1 MKQKTGWLSFFT
13 ALRRR
18 DGQTLP
24 MMVLMVIVL
33 FMFVGLG
40 IDVTFAYITRAALS
54 KAVDAACLM
63 GIRSLHLGQPA
74 ALQVA
79 RSTFDM
85 NYAESKVAGRQTAP
99 PAVTPVFSTTP
110 NGNVRLTVSA
120 SVPIQT
126 FFLRVIPMWR
136 TFTVSTTAQA
146 TRARVALSLIL
157 DRSGSMNG
165 NGGAAALPGAVATF
179 IDQFDESIDRAGL
192 VSFASHAT
200 FDLHPIQTPF
210 KTAVKNR
217 ANTMQFVGATF
228 SPGGMTNSMQ
238 QLYAVPVTPTE
249 DVVRVCVFFTD
260 GWANTVQSTL
270 NCPAPTVYNFG
281 GNASTEG
288 TYIGFFSPTTGATL
302 CGGTGSTPDT
312 PVNPT
317 GCGCNA
323 TRFRSEIDGTDK
335 TFTRRNISNEA
346 EYRCIRMADR
356 MRQDGIIV
364 YAVGLGTET
373 SINRNFLRRL
383 ANDPSTPGHVPT
395 FYDGEALFA
404 PTAAQLQQVFEVL
417 ANKIILR
424 LTQ

>member
-1 MKQKTGWLSFFT
+1 MKKLT
-13 ALRRR
+13 AFPDSLRNRANR
-18 DGQTLP
+18 NGQTLP
-24 MMVLMVIVL
+24 MTVLMIIVL

-40 IDVTFAYITRAALS
+40 IDVTFAYITRGALS

-85 NYAESKVAGRQTAP
+85 NYAESRVAGRQTAP
-99 PAVTPVFSTTP
+99 PTVTPVFSMSP
-110 NGNVRLTVSA
+110 NGNVQLTVTA

-157 DRSGSMNG
+157 DRSGSMVA

-179 IDQFDESIDRAGL
+179 INQFDDSIDRAGL
-192 VSFASHAT
+192 VSFATHAT
-200 FDLHPIQTPF
+200 VDFDPIRSPF
-210 KTAVKNR
+210 KASIINI
-217 ANTMQFVGATF
+217 ANNMQFTGATF
-228 SPGGMTNSMQ
+228 SPGGMTNSFR

-260 GWANTVQSTL
+260 GWANTIEARV
-270 NCPAPTVYNFG
+270 NCPAPTVYNIG
-281 GNASTEG
+281 GNAPTEG
-288 TYIGFFSPTTGATL
+288 TYIAFANPANGIIL
-302 CGGTGSTPDT
+302 CGGHGSTPDT

-317 GCGCNA
+317 GCGCAA
-323 TRFRSEIDGTDK
+323 TSFRSEIDGTNK
-335 TFTRRNISNEA
+335 PFTRRNLTAEA
-346 EYRCIRMADR
+346 EYQCIRMADR

-364 YAVGLGTET
+364 YAVGLGSET
-373 SINRNFLRRL
+373 SINRTFLRRL
-383 ANDPSTPGHVPT
+383 ANDPTTPGHVPT

>member
-1 MKQKTGWLSFFT
+1 MKRLFSSLKFLSVS
-13 ALRRR
+13 RRR

-24 MMVLMVIVL
+24 MTVLMVIVL

-54 KAVDAACLM
+54 KAVDAACLG

-85 NYAESKVAGRQTAP
+85 NYADSKVAGRQTAP
-99 PAVTPVFSTTP
+99 PTVTPVFSTSP
-110 NGNVRLTVSA
+110 NGNVQLTVTA

-136 TFTVSTTAQA
+136 TFTVSVSAQA

-157 DRSGSMNG
+157 DRSGSMVG

-179 IDQFDESIDRAGL
+179 IDQFDESIDRAGM

-200 FDLHPIQTPF
+200 MDFNPIQSPF
-210 KTAVKNR
+210 KTAIKNA

-228 SPGGMTNSMQ
+228 SPGGMTNAMQ

-260 GWANTVQSTL
+260 GWANTIQARI
-270 NCPAPTVYNFG
+270 NCPDPRVYNIG
-281 GNASTEG
+281 GNAPTEG
-288 TYIGFFSPTTGATL
+288 TYIAFVNPANGTIL
-302 CGGTGSTPDT
+302 CGGHGATPDT

-317 GCGCNA
+317 GCGCTA
-323 TRFRSEIDGTDK
+323 TTFRSEIDGTQK
-335 TFTRRNISNEA
+335 AFTRRNLSTEA
-346 EYRCIRMADR
+346 EYQCIRMADR

-364 YAVGLGTET
+364 YALGLGSET

-404 PTAAQLQQVFEVL
+404 PTAAQLQQVFEAL